1 MTYIWNRVEKVP
13 ANLMPERVEECFAD
27 WLKEEESRLALLKGA
42 KDRANAVARIKRQ
55 TKQFETAIAPFK
67 A

>member
-13 ANLMPERVEECFAD
+13 ADLMPERVEECFAD
-27 WLKEEESRLALLKGA
+27 WVKEEEAKLAFLKGA
-42 KDRANAVARIKRQ
+42 QDRANALTRIKRQ